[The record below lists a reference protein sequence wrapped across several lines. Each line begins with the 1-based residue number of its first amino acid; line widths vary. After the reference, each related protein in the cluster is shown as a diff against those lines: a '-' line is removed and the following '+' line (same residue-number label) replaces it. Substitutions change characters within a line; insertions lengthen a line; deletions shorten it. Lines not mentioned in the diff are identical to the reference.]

1 MTSICTYTCIFIT
14 SSCIHFYDDLSF
26 YTLFDDISTI
36 CNEICTVFDD
46 ISTICNE
53 SYTLFD
59 DISTICNESYSFEFS
74 HSFVLYSFDDV
85 HNKCVHMYIT
95 V

>member
-1 MTSICTYTCIFIT
+1 MMTSASTHFLMT
-14 SSCIHFYDDLSF
+14 SAQYVMKS
-26 YTLFDDISTI
+26 TL
-36 CNEICTVFDD
+36 FDD